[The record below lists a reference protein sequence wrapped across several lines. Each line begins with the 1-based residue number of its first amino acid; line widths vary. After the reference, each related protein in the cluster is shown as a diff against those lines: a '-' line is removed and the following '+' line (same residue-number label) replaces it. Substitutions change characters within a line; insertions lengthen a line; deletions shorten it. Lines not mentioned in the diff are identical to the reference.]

1 MRDFRSKENILPMM
15 KKSKLD
21 RSILCWDS
29 FCSKSDWGSYIV
41 SIAKTAAKKVVALIF
56 FLQNLFLLKLLFIS
70 INLPTALYG
79 ILLSC
84 LGGCSLL
91 VLDKNR
97 SVGLSIRNLLPV
109 LNP

>member
-56 FLQNLFLLKLLFIS
+56 FIKFVSSEAALYLYESVYSFLWNTLVMSGRLFL
-70 INLPTALYG
+70 ADAG
-79 ILLSC
+79 
-84 LGGCSLL
+84 
-91 VLDKNR
+91 
-97 SVGLSIRNLLPV
+97 
-109 LNP
+109 